1 MSTTKL
7 LVRMLGALSYFYW
20 AVGAAIADAQHP
32 QAQARASPRAVPK
45 VPPQPEPAQAPPAD
59 SQAVPSSSSQPLLQP
74 HPSSEAAV
82 KQFSS
87 TAAGDT
93 QQPHPSSSSPQL
105 QPPSAQCIGTQQQL
119 PSSASI
125 ADPPLDPH
133 TSAAIA
139 LHPSASSPQHLS
151 PPPDTAYHFSS
162 PPAAA
167 SNTQL
172 RVDSGR
178 SARSH
183 QKEQPQVQAAAPL
196 RASTHR
202 QSPPPQE
209 LLAGLGSALRAQ
221 SRLRQK
227 ATAAGMSSPEDRR
240 NGAKKGPSQVSPS
253 GQPRFDPVELK
264 KTSASGAME
273 QIIITYNSL
282 CLVIFSGVFTITGPI
297 LLYCEGLYAS
307 YCPENDW
314 PTAERHERGAV
325 CMMQLDTRLT
335 SCWFA
340 GTEPLSA
347 AASTSGRAGLI
358 AASSAPSRLYQ
369 KQASDPGRDAL
380 DDPLGQVMVASH
392 ILQQSNDN
400 AVHLNP
406 GQRQHASKVSLTAH
420 SLTHEQHLA
429 HSGPSIEIVG
439 TEMYEF
445 ELGDSNA
452 DKADS

>member
-1 MSTTKL
+1 MRFALFVSTAKI
-7 LVRMLGALSYFYW
+7 LVRILGALNYFYW
-20 AVGAAIADAQHP
+20 AVGVAIADAQHP
-32 QAQARASPRAVPK
+32 QAQARASPRAAPK
-45 VPPQPEPAQAPPAD
+45 VPPQPAPAQAPPAD
-59 SQAVPSSSSQPLLQP
+59 SQAVSSSSSQPLLQP
-74 HPSSEAAV
+74 HPSSSEAAV
-82 KQFSS
+82 EQPSS
-87 TAAGDT
+87 ATAGDT
-93 QQPHPSSSSPQL
+93 QQPHPSPSSPQL
-105 QPPSAQCIGTQQQL
+105 QPPSAQCVETQQQL
-119 PSSASI
+119 SSSASI
-125 ADPPLDPH
+125 AHPPLNPH

-227 ATAAGMSSPEDRR
+227 ATAAGASSPEDRR

-253 GQPRFDPVELK
+253 GQPRFDPIELK

-273 QIIITYNSL
+273 QIIITYNFL

-297 LLYCEGLYAS
+297 LLYCEGLHAS
-307 YCPENDW
+307 YVHRNVQKN
-314 PTAERHERGAV
+314 TGQ
-325 CMMQLDTRLT
+325 QLN
-335 SCWFA
+335 
-340 GTEPLSA
+340 
-347 AASTSGRAGLI
+347 
-358 AASSAPSRLYQ
+358 
-369 KQASDPGRDAL
+369 
-380 DDPLGQVMVASH
+380 VMSMVLCA
-392 ILQQSNDN
+392 
-400 AVHLNP
+400 
-406 GQRQHASKVSLTAH
+406 
-420 SLTHEQHLA
+420 
-429 HSGPSIEIVG
+429 
-439 TEMYEF
+439 
-445 ELGDSNA
+445 
-452 DKADS
+452 